1 MHNNISNR
9 NDLLSL
15 GFLHSFPSLFP
26 SLFPS
31 ILFPLEKKKN
41 PSLDDNAT
49 EEMRK
54 VSLEFVIEQ
63 LEAFDV
69 AEDEGEDGDEGR
81 REGGGAGAK
90 GGAFSKGGK
99 VSQKDDE
106 RVKVAQ
112 IDALASWAA
121 HALTGGNNSDCSD
134 SGSFDPSAGPGPGGG
149 QIRVH
154 TVHHLVHS
162 LRLIPQFA
170 HLAVSFPALVRAL
183 TDDVS
188 AVDAG
193 GGTARGVGDAAKQ
206 RVLVRVLMSAVKLE
220 VGRVSGGGEF
230 LEGTKAKVNAGGGAG
245 HANANAN
252 GNGNGNGGKGPRA
265 TSPEAHSAMSIA
277 LLSALPSLLSK
288 FSSDNVLLRQLAQL
302 PRYLLPSVFSLPN
315 RKKDFLALCKEL
327 AMLYVRT
334 SDEKVLNMV
343 ALSMKHLC
351 EGGHSRTNEVSEWSG
366 AEPTRSPTC
375 VTQMCFFTHLLN

>member
-1 MHNNISNR
+1 
-9 NDLLSL
+9 
-15 GFLHSFPSLFP
+15 
-26 SLFPS
+26 
-31 ILFPLEKKKN
+31 
-41 PSLDDNAT
+41 
-49 EEMRK
+49 MRK

-69 AEDEGEDGDEGR
+69 AEDEDEGEGEDGDEGR

-193 GGTARGVGDAAKQ
+193 GGTALGVGDAAKQ

-220 VGRVSGGGEF
+220 VGRVSGGG
-230 LEGTKAKVNAGGGAG
+230 
-245 HANANAN
+245 
-252 GNGNGNGGKGPRA
+252 
-265 TSPEAHSAMSIA
+265 
-277 LLSALPSLLSK
+277 
-288 FSSDNVLLRQLAQL
+288 SS
-302 PRYLLPSVFSLPN
+302 
-315 RKKDFLALCKEL
+315 
-327 AMLYVRT
+327 
-334 SDEKVLNMV
+334 
-343 ALSMKHLC
+343 
-351 EGGHSRTNEVSEWSG
+351 
-366 AEPTRSPTC
+366 
-375 VTQMCFFTHLLN
+375 